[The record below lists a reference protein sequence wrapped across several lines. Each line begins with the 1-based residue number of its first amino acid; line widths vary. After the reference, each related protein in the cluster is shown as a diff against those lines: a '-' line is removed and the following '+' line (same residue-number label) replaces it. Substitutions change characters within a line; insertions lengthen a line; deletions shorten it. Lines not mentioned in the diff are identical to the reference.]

1 MLDPSNAK
9 HYQGVNDS
17 IFPIEDSL
25 LALEHGGVKEARFFP
40 GAHMGEPGATKT
52 AQAWIDRLVGSSM

>member
-1 MLDPSNAK
+1 MLTAK
-9 HYQGVNDS
+9 YSEGM
-17 IFPIEDSL
+17 IFPIEDSM

-52 AQAWIDRLVGSSM
+52 AQAWIDKLVASSTQW